1 MTWEE
6 RRLFFNRI
14 YWLFIILKI
23 LSTIWWILKCF
34 PRGKQNIFLF
44 GHYCIYFFVGKVPN
58 PMNILITNTDQLA
71 RELEFLCI
79 NKHSEGSWN
88 SSNYFIFGIVKLLK
102 RGRQISS
109 DECVSPLSA
118 LSVLALFPIRTLT
131 PLSPTGWH
139 TCCSTTRIV
148 EWCWTKI
155 YQACSHRFV
164 KKITLYLSVKT
175 EFH

>member
-6 RRLFFNRI
+6 RRLFLNRI

-23 LSTIWWILKCF
+23 LSTIWWMLKCF

-44 GHYCIYFFVGKVPN
+44 GRYCIYFFVGKVPN

-79 NKHSEGSWN
+79 NKHNDGSWN
-88 SSNYFIFGIVKLLK
+88 SSNYFIFGIAKLLK
-102 RGRQISS
+102 RGRRISS

-131 PLSPTGWH
+131 PLRPMGGTPVVPPQEQWSGAELKSTRLAH
-139 TCCSTTRIV
+139 TDLPRRLH
-148 EWCWTKI
+148 
-155 YQACSHRFV
+155 Y
-164 KKITLYLSVKT
+164 TLV
-175 EFH
+175 